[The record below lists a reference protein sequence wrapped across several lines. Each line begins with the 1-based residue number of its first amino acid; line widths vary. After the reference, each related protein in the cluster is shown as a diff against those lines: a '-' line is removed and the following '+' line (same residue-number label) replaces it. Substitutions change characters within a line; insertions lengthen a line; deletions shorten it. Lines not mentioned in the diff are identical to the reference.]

1 MAPPRPSATI
11 DDPAPAPAPVTQP
24 KAPRRRR
31 TRMQRVI
38 IAVGILAVFAIVA
51 AIVAVGYGYYRF
63 NQINKTSVS
72 LTKVGAN
79 KPQNYLVVGS
89 DTRDGL
95 DKSDPDYKAFV
106 DGKDGTGPKH
116 SDTIMIMRVDS
127 TNDTINMLSL
137 PRDLWVPIADTG
149 ESQRINTAYS
159 ADDGPQRLIDTIQQD
174 FGIPINH
181 YVEINFKGFKGVVD
195 AIGGVPMYFDTPMR
209 DDNSGLDITQA
220 GCTTL
225 DGEQAL
231 GFARARHLE
240 YKDEKGKWKSDPT
253 GDLGR
258 ITRQQVFMRK
268 VIDRAEGKATSLD
281 IRGTN
286 DLINAAVKNLTV
298 DNSFGL
304 DTMLALSKEFK
315 AFSGD
320 QMVTHALPATP
331 WTTNGGADVLKL
343 DTAAAAPIFAL
354 FKGADAAPQVNPAD
368 VTLSVRNSSGVNG
381 AAAKAQ
387 GQLQTLGFTVSAT
400 DTGATTTT
408 ATQVLYGSGADAQAD
423 LVAKH
428 VKGGIQAQADSSLA
442 AGEVRLVLGKD
453 FTGVVDDA
461 GKTVVSTP
469 KGTASTT
476 TTVDPTTISKPIGQ
490 TPGEPPPGVSCG

>member
-11 DDPAPAPAPVTQP
+11 DDPAPAPAPDAQP

-31 TRMQRVI
+31 TRTQRVVI
-38 IAVGILAVFAIVA
+38 GIGILAVCAILA
-51 AIVAVGYGYYRF
+51 TIVAVGYGYYRF
-63 NQINKTSVS
+63 NQINKTDVT

-89 DTRDGL
+89 DSRDGL

-106 DGKDGTGPKH
+106 AGSEGTGPKH
-116 SDTIMIMRVDS
+116 SDTIMIMRVDPTDDS
-127 TNDTINMLSL
+127 VNLLSL
-137 PRDLWVPIADTG
+137 PRDLWVPIAETG

-159 ADDGPQRLIDTIQQD
+159 SDDGPQRLIDTIQQD

-181 YVEINFKGFKGVVD
+181 YIEVDFAGFKGVVD

-209 DDNSGLDITQA
+209 DGNSGLNITTA

-225 DGEQAL
+225 DGTQAI
-231 GFARARHLE
+231 GFARSRHLQ
-240 YKDEKGKWKSDPT
+240 YKDAKGKWQSDPT

-258 ITRQQVFMRK
+258 ITRQQFFIRK
-268 VIDRAEGKATSLD
+268 VIDKAAAKATSLD

-286 DLINAAVKNLTV
+286 DLINAAVKNITV
-298 DNSFGL
+298 DKSFGL
-304 DTMLALSKEFK
+304 DTMLALSREFK
-315 AFSGD
+315 AFNGD
-320 QMVTHALPATP
+320 QMVSHPLPTTP
-331 WTTNGGADVLKL
+331 YTTNGGAEVLKL
-343 DTAAAAPIFAL
+343 DATAAAPIFAL
-354 FKGADAAPQVNPAD
+354 FKGTEVTPDLKASD

-387 GQLQTLGFTVSAT
+387 GQLATLGFVVSGT
-400 DTGATTTT
+400 DTGTTT
-408 ATQVLYGSGADAQAD
+408 ATTTQVLFGSGADAKAA

-428 VKGGIQAQADSSLA
+428 VKGGVEPKADSSLA
-442 AGEVRLVLGKD
+442 DGEVQLVLAKD
-453 FTGVVDDA
+453 FGGIVDDA
-461 GKTVVSTP
+461 GKAVVTSA

-476 TTVDPTTISKPIGQ
+476 TTADPTMITTEIGRA
-490 TPGEPPPGVSCG
+490 PGEPPAGVSCG

>member
-1 MAPPRPSATI
+1 MAPPRPSSTL
-11 DDPAPAPAPVTQP
+11 DDPAPAATPEP
-24 KAPRRRR
+24 KPRKRRR
-31 TRMQRVI
+31 TRTQRVVI
-38 IAVGILAVFAIVA
+38 GVGILAVFAVLA
-51 AIVAVGYGYYRF
+51 AISAVGYGYYRF
-63 NQINKTSVS
+63 NQINRTNVS
-72 LTKVGAN
+72 LSKAGAD

-95 DKSDPDYKAFV
+95 DKSDPDYRSFV

-116 SDTIMIMRVDS
+116 SDTIMIMRIDP
-127 TNDTINMLSL
+127 TDDTVNMVSL

-181 YVEINFKGFKGVVD
+181 YVEINFHGFQGVVD

-209 DDNSGLDITQA
+209 DGNSGLNITTA

-225 DGEQAL
+225 DGVQAL

-240 YKDEKGKWKSDPT
+240 YKDAKGKWRSDPT

-268 VIDRAEGKATSLD
+268 VIDKATAKATSLD
-281 IRGTN
+281 LRGTN
-286 DLINAAVKNLTV
+286 DLLNAAVKNLTV

-304 DTMLALSKEFK
+304 DTMLALAKEFK

-320 QMVTHALPATP
+320 QLVTHTLPTTP
-331 WTTNGGADVLKL
+331 YTTNGGAEVLKL
-343 DTAAAAPIFAL
+343 DTA
-354 FKGADAAPQVNPAD
+354 GAQPVFDMFRGTEATPQVKPGD
-368 VTLSVRNSSGVNG
+368 VTVSVRNSSGVNG

-387 GQLQTLGFTVSAT
+387 GQLQALGFIVSGT
-400 DTGATTTT
+400 DTGT
-408 ATQVLYGSGADAQAD
+408 AAASTTQVLFGTGADDQAA

-428 VKGGIQAQADSSLA
+428 VKGGVDAHSDSSLA
-442 AGEVRLVLGKD
+442 AGEIQLVLGKD
-453 FTGVVDDA
+453 FAGIVDDA
-461 GKTVVSTP
+461 GKAVVASTH
-469 KGTASTT
+469 GTGSTT
-476 TTVDPTTISKPIGQ
+476 TTADPTTITTDIGIK
-490 TPGEPPPGVSCG
+490 PGEAPAGVTCG

>member
-116 SDTIMIMRVDS
+116 SDTIMIMRVDP

-209 DDNSGLDITQA
+209 DSHTGLDIEQP
-220 GCTTL
+220 GCVTL
-225 DGEQAL
+225 DGDQAL
-231 GFARARHLE
+231 AFARSRYLE
-240 YKDEKGKWKSDPT
+240 FKNSRGRWESD
-253 GDLGR
+253 GSSDLGR
-258 ITRQQVFMRK
+258 ITRQQFFIRK
-268 VIDRAEGKATSLD
+268 VIDK
-281 IRGTN
+281 
-286 DLINAAVKNLTV
+286 
-298 DNSFGL
+298 
-304 DTMLALSKEFK
+304 
-315 AFSGD
+315 
-320 QMVTHALPATP
+320 
-331 WTTNGGADVLKL
+331 
-343 DTAAAAPIFAL
+343 
-354 FKGADAAPQVNPAD
+354 
-368 VTLSVRNSSGVNG
+368 
-381 AAAKAQ
+381 AAAKA
-387 GQLQTLGFTVSAT
+387 
-400 DTGATTTT
+400 
-408 ATQVLYGSGADAQAD
+408 
-423 LVAKH
+423 
-428 VKGGIQAQADSSLA
+428 
-442 AGEVRLVLGKD
+442 
-453 FTGVVDDA
+453 
-461 GKTVVSTP
+461 
-469 KGTASTT
+469 
-476 TTVDPTTISKPIGQ
+476 
-490 TPGEPPPGVSCG
+490 

>member
-11 DDPAPAPAPVTQP
+11 DDPAPAPAPDAQP

-31 TRMQRVI
+31 TRTQRVVI
-38 IAVGILAVFAIVA
+38 GIGILAVCAILA
-51 AIVAVGYGYYRF
+51 TIVAVGYGYYRF
-63 NQINKTSVS
+63 NQINKTDVT

-89 DTRDGL
+89 DSRDGL

-106 DGKDGTGPKH
+106 AGSEGTGPKH
-116 SDTIMIMRVDS
+116 SDTIMIMRVDPTDDS
-127 TNDTINMLSL
+127 VNLLSL
-137 PRDLWVPIADTG
+137 PRDLWVPIAETG

-159 ADDGPQRLIDTIQQD
+159 SDDGPQRLIDTIQQD

-181 YVEINFKGFKGVVD
+181 YIEVDFAGFKGVVD

-209 DDNSGLDITQA
+209 DGNSGLNITEA

-225 DGEQAL
+225 DGTQAI
-231 GFARARHLE
+231 GFARSRHLQ
-240 YKDEKGKWKSDPT
+240 YKDAKGKWQSDPT

-258 ITRQQVFMRK
+258 ITRQQFFIRK
-268 VIDRAEGKATSLD
+268 VIDKAAAKATSLD

-286 DLINAAVKNLTV
+286 DLINAAVKNITV
-298 DNSFGL
+298 DKSFGL
-304 DTMLALSKEFK
+304 DTMLALSREFK
-315 AFSGD
+315 AFNGD
-320 QMVTHALPATP
+320 QMVSHPLPTTP
-331 WTTNGGADVLKL
+331 YTTNGGAEVLKL
-343 DTAAAAPIFAL
+343 DATAAAPIFAL
-354 FKGADAAPQVNPAD
+354 FKGTEVTPDLKASD

-387 GQLQTLGFTVSAT
+387 GQLATLGFVVSGT
-400 DTGATTTT
+400 DTGTTT
-408 ATQVLYGSGADAQAD
+408 ATTTQVLFGSGADAKAA

-428 VKGGIQAQADSSLA
+428 VKGGVEPKADSSLA
-442 AGEVRLVLGKD
+442 DGEVQLVLAKD
-453 FTGVVDDA
+453 FGGIVDDA
-461 GKTVVSTP
+461 GKAVVTTA

-476 TTVDPTTISKPIGQ
+476 TTADPTMITTEIGRA
-490 TPGEPPPGVSCG
+490 PGEPPAGVSCG

>member
-11 DDPAPAPAPVTQP
+11 DDPAPSPAPVTQP

-31 TRMQRVI
+31 TRAQRVVI
-38 IAVGILAVFAIVA
+38 GTGILAICAILA
-51 AIVAVGYGYYRF
+51 TIVAVGYGYYRF
-63 NQINKTSVS
+63 NQINKTDVT

-89 DTRDGL
+89 DSREGL

-106 DGKDGTGPKH
+106 HGSDGAGPKH
-116 SDTIMIMRVDS
+116 SDTIMIMRVDPTTDS
-127 TNDTINMLSL
+127 VNLLSL

-159 ADDGPQRLIDTIQQD
+159 SDDGPQRLIDTIEQD

-181 YVEINFKGFKGVVD
+181 YLEIDFAGFKGVVD
-195 AIGGVPMYFDTPMR
+195 AIGGVPMYFDAPMR
-209 DDNSGLDITQA
+209 DGNSGLNITEV

-225 DGEQAL
+225 DGTQAI
-231 GFARARHLE
+231 GFARSRHLE
-240 YKDEKGKWKSDPT
+240 YKDAKGKWKTDPT

-258 ITRQQVFMRK
+258 ITRQQLFIRK
-268 VIDRAEGKATSLD
+268 VIDQSAAKATSLD

-286 DLINAAVKNLTV
+286 DLINAAVKNITV

-304 DTMLALSKEFK
+304 DTMLALAREFK

-320 QMVTHALPATP
+320 QMISHPLPTTP
-331 WTTNGGADVLKL
+331 YTTNGGADVLKL
-343 DTAAAAPIFAL
+343 DETAAAPIFAL
-354 FKGADAAPQVNPAD
+354 FKGTEAAPSVSAAD

-387 GQLQTLGFTVSAT
+387 GQLQTLGFTVSGT
-400 DTGATTTT
+400 DTGATATST
-408 ATQVLYGSGADAQAD
+408 TQVLFGAGADTEAA
-423 LVAKH
+423 LVATH
-428 VKGGIQAQADSSLA
+428 VKGGAEPKADSTLA
-442 AGEVRLVLGKD
+442 EGEVRLVLGKD
-453 FTGVVDDA
+453 FGGIVDAA
-461 GKTVVSTP
+461 GKSVVSSP
-469 KGTASTT
+469 KSSVSTT
-476 TTVDPTTISKPIGQ
+476 TTADPTMITTEIGH
-490 TPGEPPPGVSCG
+490 TPGSAPPGVSCG